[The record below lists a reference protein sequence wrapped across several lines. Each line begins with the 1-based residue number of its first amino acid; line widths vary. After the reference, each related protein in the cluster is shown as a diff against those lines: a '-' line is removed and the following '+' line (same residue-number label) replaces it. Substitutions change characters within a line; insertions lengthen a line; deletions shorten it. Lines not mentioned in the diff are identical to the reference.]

1 MLRKFYFLLLL
12 FAGADCF
19 AQTAELELQNKYFTA
34 RNRLKRFFVEA
45 GPTAGKGIPTQQIKL
60 ETAIQYPYTHQ
71 ILKPNG
77 EDSTVADSL
86 WDKNSTNIVNTE
98 PTGSIIADNPLII
111 MGEYLSV
118 LSTEYWLMKHYG
130 KTNTEEMTAL
140 RNEIYFALGA
150 IDRLDYGAEKYF
162 NPSITQSIQN
172 VNGFLRRDDIEDHR
186 EDRIN
191 NYQYRRPGFN
201 GQIQT
206 VRMLNR
212 GSITPDTMIEYIDSE
227 YSVIHVFVK
236 DTLEIDSIF
245 TDSTRT
251 NWTLDSISY

>member
-12 FAGADCF
+12 FAGEDGF

-45 GPTAGKGIPTQQIKL
+45 GPREGKGIPTQQIKL

-71 ILKPNG
+71 ILKSNG
-77 EDSTVADSL
+77 EDSTIADSL
-86 WDKNSTNIVNTE
+86 WDKNSKNIVNTE
-98 PTGSIIADNPLII
+98 PTGTIIADNPLII
-111 MGEYLSV
+111 IGEYLSV

-130 KTNTEEMTAL
+130 RTNTEEMTAL

-150 IDRLDYGAEKYF
+150 IDRLDGSAEPYF
-162 NPSITQSIQN
+162 NDQASLN